1 MLFPADNWGL
11 IQVHW
16 ITPQSTLLCI
26 LVESFYLLIAATSVS
41 LLKVIVIVVE
51 SIIK

>member
-1 MLFPADNWGL
+1 MFFSADIWGL

-26 LVESFYLLIAATSVS
+26 PTESFYLLIAATSVS
-41 LLKVIVIVVE
+41 LYNLL
-51 SIIK
+51 